1 MNHDDVTAPWRKSS
15 YSNSQA
21 NCVEVARTRS
31 GKVTVRDSRNT
42 DDVALSFSPDE
53 WQTFVAKVQT
63 MAPHSLGAWAA
74 APRGG
79 SLLCHQVMITAAKR
93 PKQVAIARENH

>member
-1 MNHDDVTAPWRKSS
+1 MNHDDVTTPWRKSS

-21 NCVEVARTRS
+21 NCVEVARTRR

-42 DDVALSFSPDE
+42 DDVALTFNPDE

-63 MAPHSLGAWAA
+63 MAPHS
-74 APRGG
+74 
-79 SLLCHQVMITAAKR
+79 
-93 PKQVAIARENH
+93 